1 MYNNYYILNL
11 LNIKDQNI
19 FINTNNIE
27 ERKIKNKNYKII
39 EGILTY
45 KPKCC
50 PICGVVNESSN
61 YIIKWGFRKNC
72 KIKIPKIS
80 NCYSLLI
87 LHKQRFFCKHCNN
100 TFIAETNL
108 IDRNKNR
115 SNNTELQLNLEL
127 MQKQSEKDIAKRL
140 DISVSKIDRK
150 LNEISS
156 HKVLRHETL
165 PTSMNWDEFK
175 ATKDT
180 KGKMAFIITNNESG
194 NIFDIKDSRKT
205 YDLEK
210 YFKRYSRKER
220 DKVKH
225 ISIDFYSGYSSLAEK
240 LFKNADISIDR
251 FHIIIQVYNAL
262 NNARINLCYKNNP
275 DYKKLKD
282 YWKLIVKNERDLSD
296 KKKYSKHFKKDIS
309 QKEIVQYL
317 INTDKTLEATYECY
331 QGIINSL
338 NDKYFNKFKSII
350 THENKNISDK
360 MKQALK
366 LFNKNIKYI
375 ENSFKYDINNG
386 IIEGTNNLIKC
397 LKRIAF
403 GYRKYD
409 HFIARIFLIKGMI
422 KE

>member
-61 YIIKWGFRKNC
+61 DIIKWGFRKNC
-72 KIKIPKIS
+72 KVKIPKIS

-108 IDRNKNR
+108 IDRNKNI

-225 ISIDFYSGYSSLAEK
+225 ISIDFYSGYISLAEK

-262 NNARINLCYKNNP
+262 NNARINLCYKNNS

>member
-61 YIIKWGFRKNC
+61 DIIKWGFRKNC

-108 IDRNKNR
+108 IDRNKNI

-150 LNEISS
+150 LDEISS

-180 KGKMAFIITNNESG
+180 KGKMAFIITNNASG

-225 ISIDFYSGYSSLAEK
+225 ISIDFYSGYISLAEK

-262 NNARINLCYKNNP
+262 NNARIKLCYKNNP
-275 DYKKLKD
+275 NYKKLKD

-296 KKKYSKHFKKDIS
+296 EKKYSKHFKKDIS

-338 NDKYFNKFKSII
+338 NDKDFNKFKSII
-350 THENKNISDK
+350 THGNKNISDK
-360 MKQALK
+360 MKQTLK

-409 HFIARIFLIKGMI
+409 HFIARIFLIKGVI

>member
-61 YIIKWGFRKNC
+61 DIIKWGFRKNC

-108 IDRNKNR
+108 IDRNKNI

-225 ISIDFYSGYSSLAEK
+225 ISIDFYSGYISLAEK

-262 NNARINLCYKNNP
+262 NNARIKLCYKNNP
-275 DYKKLKD
+275 NYKKLKD

-296 KKKYSKHFKKDIS
+296 EKKYSKHFKKDIS

-317 INTDKTLEATYECY
+317 INTDKTLEATYERY

-338 NDKYFNKFKSII
+338 NDKDFNKFKSII
-350 THENKNISDK
+350 THGNKNISDK
-360 MKQALK
+360 MKQTLK

-409 HFIARIFLIKGMI
+409 HFIARIFLIKGVI